1 MQMATRPDPAARLPA
16 AARRMADAA
25 RRWQD
30 TLDAAQRAR
39 ARFPFESDERSI
51 WDYRPVPRRGLA
63 LFEMTAAQRERAMA
77 LLDAGLSDRGAD
89 TVRGIIAL
97 EPVLGEIERLA
108 GRHGTSIRDPERY
121 WFALFGEPDGQLPWA
136 WRIGGH
142 HVAVLITVVDAAYV
156 AVTPLFF
163 GANPA
168 NIPHGP
174 RAGHR
179 TLPAEEDLARELLAS
194 LTPAQKAVAIVD
206 AVAPNDI
213 LTTNYRVVEPS
224 MVPRGL
230 AYDGLTGAQR
240 ERLARLVRCYVERAA
255 PDVAAVEWARV
266 EVAGLDRVTFAW
278 AGPEARG
285 QAHYYAVCGPRFL
298 IEYDNTQN
306 DANHI
311 HSVWRDFTNDW
322 GGDLLAA
329 HYAASHR

>member
-1 MQMATRPDPAARLPA
+1 MATPLDSAARVPA

-25 RRWQD
+25 RRWLD
-30 TLDAAQRAR
+30 TLDAAQHAR
-39 ARFPFESDERSI
+39 ARFPFESDERYV
-51 WDYRPVPRRGLA
+51 WDYRPVPPRQGLA

-77 LLDAGLSDRGAD
+77 RCSMPVSARAAP
-89 TVRGIIAL
+89 TRPAAFVAL

-108 GRHGTSIRDPERY
+108 GQNRKRNRDPERY

-168 NIPHGP
+168 TIPHGP
-174 RAGHR
+174 RAGQR
-179 TLPAEEDLARELLAS
+179 TLAAEEDLARELLAS

-206 AVAPNDI
+206 PAAPLDI
-213 LTTNYRVVEPS
+213 LTTNYRVVEPG

-230 AYDGLTGAQR
+230 AYDGLTGEQR
-240 ERLARLVRCYVERAA
+240 ERLARLVRCYVDRAA

-266 EVAGLDRVTFAW
+266 EAAGLDRVTFAW

-322 GGDLLAA
+322 GEDLLAA